1 MQQDLDKSVTREL
14 REVATEFEAEFYRL
28 SSLGSTDGSN
38 LYQGI
43 PLKTSQ

>member
-28 SSLGSTDGSN
+28 SSLGPTDWSN
-38 LYQGI
+38 LYEGT
-43 PLKTSQ
+43 PLKRSQ